1 MYMKSYFF
9 LASKNYLLTVWLV
22 VGLSILFLL
31 ILSIVVILL
40 VIKKR
45 KQKDLISDEQLKK
58 AHDIIL
64 FLGNKENIKN
74 IENRN
79 ERVEFE
85 ILDSEKIDVTGI
97 NSLKLGAMLTKNI
110 IKFSIKK
117 DDNIIIKEIKKI
129 IRGER

>member
-1 MYMKSYFF
+1 MKSSFF
-9 LASKNYLLTVWLV
+9 LTSKNYLLTVWLV

-45 KQKDLISDEQLKK
+45 KQKDLISDEQVKK
-58 AHDIIL
+58 ANDIIS
-64 FLGNKENIKN
+64 FLGDKGNIKS

-85 ILDSEKIDVTGI
+85 IMDSKKIDIAGI

-117 DDNIIIKEIKKI
+117 DDVVVIKEIKKI